1 MEKKMLR
8 RIPFPSLALIQFFS
22 LIVLPCCLIVP
33 FAPTDFP
40 MLAIPLAFT
49 VVWVV
54 DAAIFALSFIF
65 WWNRPLQISQEGI
78 KRREGP
84 LCRYEDA
91 VAFSFKKGFPIGYGR
106 TPRRLT
112 ILYKNGISISFECDE
127 PILKTINS
135 LCKDKAF
142 LIKFN
147 ESSKQ

>member
-1 MEKKMLR
+1 MLR
-8 RIPFPSLALIQFFS
+8 RIPFPSLAVIQFIP
-22 LIVLPCCLIVP
+22 LMALPFLIVP
-33 FAPTDFP
+33 FALNMDFP
-40 MLAIPLAFT
+40 MLTIPLALA
-49 VVWVV
+49 VVWVA
-54 DAAIFALSFIF
+54 DAAIFVLSFIF

-78 KRREGP
+78 KRRREP

-91 VAFSFKKGFPIGYGR
+91 VAFSFKKGFPIYYGR
-106 TPRRLT
+106 TPTRLT